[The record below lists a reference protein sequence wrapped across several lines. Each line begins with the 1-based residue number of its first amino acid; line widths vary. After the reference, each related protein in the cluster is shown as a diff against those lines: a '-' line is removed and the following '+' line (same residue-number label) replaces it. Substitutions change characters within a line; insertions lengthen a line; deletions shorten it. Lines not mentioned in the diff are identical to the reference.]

1 MREQYTGGQPEGSLF
16 TKARRTDTAG
26 ALLLPSHS
34 FGIIDET
41 AGWIVVDK
49 PPFLQ
54 VHPSKPSDE
63 ATLWHHLRE
72 LLAFELANGGQISI
86 VNRLDRETSGVV
98 LVAKTAAAAR
108 AMGLRMLRKEFRKEY
123 AAIVWGWPASDDW
136 EVDAPILRQGERHP
150 SPIYLKRMVHSDGAP
165 AHSRFRVRER
175 FTRAGEKFAL
185 VQAEPLTG
193 RTHQLRVHL
202 AHAGFPVVGDKIYGP
217 DERCYLEFIK
227 TGWTAILQSKLLL
240 NRHALHATTL
250 RVAEHEWR
258 ADLPQDMREF
268 MQPI

>member
-1 MREQYTGGQPEGSLF
+1 LV
-16 TKARRTDTAG
+16 
-26 ALLLPSHS
+26 LPPHS

-41 AGWIVVDK
+41 ADWIVVDK

-72 LLAFELANGGQISI
+72 LLAFELANGGQISL

-108 AMGLRMLRKEFRKEY
+108 QMGLRMLRQEFRKEY
-123 AAIVWGWPASDDW
+123 TAIVWGWPARDAWD
-136 EVDAPILRQGERHP
+136 VNAPIIRQGERIP
-150 SPIYLKRMVHSDGAP
+150 SAIYLKRTVHPDGAP
-165 AHSRFRVRER
+165 AQTRFRVLER
-175 FTRAGEKFAL
+175 CTRGGDKFSL
-185 VQAEPLTG
+185 IQAEPLTG

-217 DERCYLEFIK
+217 DERCYLEFIQ
-227 TGWTAILQSKLLL
+227 TGWTASLEAKLLL
-240 NRHALHATTL
+240 NRHALHATAL
-250 RVAEHEWR
+250 KMGDHEWR
-258 ADLPQDMREF
+258 AALPPDMREF
-268 MQPI
+268 IHPT